1 MAGTPDEEFIV
12 NQVNFSNG
20 IADGMADKD
29 WLPYSARF
37 TRNLAIFDNL
47 NYATLNPQPVQDSG
61 SNVTDWVRWM
71 DAGYPWDTN
80 RYAFG
85 NSGNVYKITSSNVW
99 SVDHALGSNYPGNGM
114 LCLGPNLFL
123 AGNTNFYAKL
133 NINTATPLWT
143 NNPFNNTS
151 ILAPLFNDILVQAS
165 GSSYTL
171 PTTIIENTDNQLI
184 FGGLTTGYNL
194 FSYDPIS
201 AMEFIITTLGSGNW
215 TLTFH
220 DEFNNNL
227 GQVTIPN
234 GSLSD
239 NGYSLISFTPPIR
252 ISIGATYHIH
262 LTDPTNSGAV
272 QTSSSG
278 NFSTAWIGTYYPAL
292 ISNSYHPMK
301 QFTNGVSPILCVSND
316 HYIGTYDL
324 VTYNPNKVVLEPGF
338 IPRSFEIINSYI
350 IAYCTRGTSLT
361 NYEEGRAY
369 VWDGINPYYLLA
381 LPLNMGQPNAVINFK
396 QRLFGLFGL
405 KGDFS
410 IAPDESSFFRQI
422 QNTPKLTKGYTQQTE
437 PGAISVWQKRALF
450 SFANTNDPNAGQY
463 VDPSSGNHA
472 AGDTYTP
479 PLGLEPGVY
488 EFGNQS
494 DRDITYTAVSTEV
507 LNFAYQP
514 SQTIVNINNFSIG
527 VIKAFGED
535 CYISYKDGTTYYVD
549 RINFTNSPC
558 SFGSWES
565 LINDQAID
573 KFGQLKQLPQKK
585 KVGVAVRVT
594 FAALPTGCTVTAK
607 YRLDRATPWIFGET
621 KTSGETIATAN
632 FAGLKSLRYHE
643 AEYGFDV
650 TATTNYPQL
659 TSVGLVF
666 KPAPDETISGSSL

>member
-37 TRNLAIFDNL
+37 SRNLAIFDNL
-47 NYATLNPQPVQDSG
+47 NYATLNPQPVKDSG
-61 SNVTDWVRWM
+61 SIVTDLVRWM

-99 SVDHALGSNYPGNGM
+99 SVDQALGKTYFPGNGIC
-114 LCLGPNLFL
+114 CLGPNMFF
-123 AGNTNFYAKL
+123 AGNSWFAAKL
-133 NINTATPLWT
+133 NINTATPYWT
-143 NNPFNNTS
+143 QNPFNTEFGTS
-151 ILAPLFNDILVQAS
+151 ASDVLVQAS

-171 PTTIIENTDNQLI
+171 PSTIIENTDNQLI
-184 FGGLTTGYNL
+184 FGGLTTGYDL
-194 FSYDPIS
+194 FSYDPVS
-201 AMEFIITTLGSGNW
+201 EMDFIITTQGSGNW
-215 TLTFH
+215 TLTLH
-220 DEFNNNL
+220 DQFNNNL
-227 GQVTIPN
+227 GQATVTN
-234 GSLSD
+234 ANLG
-239 NGYSLISFTPPIR
+239 GFYGALIFNPAIR
-252 ISIGATYHIH
+252 VSIGATYHVH
-262 LTDPTNSGAV
+262 LTDPTNSGAI
-272 QTSSSG
+272 QTSSSN
-278 NFSTAWIGTYYPAL
+278 NFSTAWIKTFYQYLIGTT
-292 ISNSYHPMK
+292 IYHPMK
-301 QFTNGVSPILCVSND
+301 QFNNGVSAIFCVGND

-324 VTYNPNKVVLEPGF
+324 VTYNPNKIVLEPGF
-338 IPRSFEIINSYI
+338 TVRSFEIINSYI
-350 IAYCTRGTSLT
+350 VAYCTRGPSLT
-361 NYEEGRAY
+361 NFEEGRAY
-369 VWDGINPYYLLA
+369 VWDGVNPYYLLA
-381 LPLNMGQPNAVINFK
+381 LPLNMGQPNAIINFK

-535 CYISYKDGTTYYVD
+535 CYISYQDGTNYYVD

-607 YRLDRATPWIFGET
+607 YRLDRATPWIFGAT

-632 FAGLKSLRYHE
+632 LAGLKSLRYHE

-659 TSVGLVF
+659 TSVGLIF